1 MPRPQPMALLTI
13 KPTQVDIEIASKV
26 ADHTD
31 VAIAVSLNL
40 LQAWKTGGA
49 AVDEFALAFTPS
61 FADDVCSPDTSK
73 NASKSDGCGEF
84 YRCVQCDAE
93 ISRENRNRTSSLSYC
108 YYLSFFRGAPGR

>member
-1 MPRPQPMALLTI
+1 MALLTI

-49 AVDEFALAFTPS
+49 AVDVFASALTAICSIPS
-61 FADDVCSPDTSK
+61 FGVSKFVDDVCSSDTSK
-73 NASKSDGCGEF
+73 NASKPDRTANF
-84 YRCVQCDAE
+84 YMAFQRVVKIFSQNPE
-93 ISRENRNRTSSLSYC
+93 SNQWLK
-108 YYLSFFRGAPGR
+108 LLLLL

>member
-1 MPRPQPMALLTI
+1 MALLTI

-49 AVDEFALAFTPS
+49 AVDVFALALTPS

-73 NASKSDGCGEF
+73 MPA
-84 YRCVQCDAE
+84 
-93 ISRENRNRTSSLSYC
+93 NRTAAANFYVG
-108 YYLSFFRGAPGR
+108 FQRVAKIIA

>member
-49 AVDEFALAFTPS
+49 AVDEFALALTPS

-73 NASKSDGCGEF
+73 NASKSDG
-84 YRCVQCDAE
+84 
-93 ISRENRNRTSSLSYC
+93 
-108 YYLSFFRGAPGR
+108 RG